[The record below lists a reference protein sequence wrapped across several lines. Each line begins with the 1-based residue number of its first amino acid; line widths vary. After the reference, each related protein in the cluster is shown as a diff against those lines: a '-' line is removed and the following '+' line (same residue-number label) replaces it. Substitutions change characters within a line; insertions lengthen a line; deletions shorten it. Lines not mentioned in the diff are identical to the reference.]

1 MASSYLEPGK
11 GAEVGTVLD
20 VDHISRT
27 TGRSSPI
34 AVLGAPRH
42 RGRHLLLS
50 LRAVPLNAL
59 TNVDDDFSTLRNP
72 RAGAAFRGT
81 FVRSFEASRRRKIKI
96 RSRTEAPGMRVWRAK
111 IPGCSRTHFPRTR
124 CDSVPHTSGI
134 WPLISVQSCAGW
146 AMRFPM
152 TTAIATFHL
161 GVAVS

>member
-1 MASSYLEPGK
+1 MVSSSYLEPGK

-34 AVLGAPRH
+34 AVLGTPRH

-50 LRAVPLNAL
+50 FRAVPLNAL

-81 FVRSFEASRRRKIKI
+81 FVRSFEASRCRKIKI
-96 RSRTEAPGMRVWRAK
+96 RSRTEARACASGTRKFRDARAHIFHAPGVNQCH
-111 IPGCSRTHFPRTR
+111 ILLEYGHLFLYS
-124 CDSVPHTSGI
+124 
-134 WPLISVQSCAGW
+134 
-146 AMRFPM
+146 PM
-152 TTAIATFHL
+152 Q
-161 GVAVS
+161 VR